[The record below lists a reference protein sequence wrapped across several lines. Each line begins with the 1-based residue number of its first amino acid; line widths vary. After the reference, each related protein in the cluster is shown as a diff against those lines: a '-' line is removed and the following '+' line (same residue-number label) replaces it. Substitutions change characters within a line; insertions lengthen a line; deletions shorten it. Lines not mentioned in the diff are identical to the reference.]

1 MHLSRK
7 MLMPQNNTI
16 TLFLNSTVS
25 GHKWLPVMA
34 DFSAVVFRFL
44 IFFSSEKYG
53 KHDML

>member
-25 GHKWLPVMA
+25 GHKWLPVMT
-34 DFSAVVFRFL
+34 DFSAVMADFQISD
-44 IFFSSEKYG
+44 IFQ
-53 KHDML
+53 L

>member
-1 MHLSRK
+1 MYLSRK

-34 DFSAVVFRFL
+34 DFSVVVFRFL